1 MRQKMSERKG
11 EIFNGGAS
19 TYSSVTRDGSMA
31 SLERDGLIVST
42 NIKFLN
48 GNMKTTLSCFEIR
61 RLQSLS
67 LILIWIYKLKY
78 IFWRMPRRRRPGG
91 VTRRGIGLKL

>member
-11 EIFNGGAS
+11 EFFNGGAS